1 MIDVFF
7 FRLLLLSEVQLIL
20 LVVALVYFGGF
31 LGFLFAKPKAP
42 MRRVN
47 FWLYLAGCNFLFSAA
62 QLGWL
67 YIGLAAEY
75 GLFSALSLVIWGT
88 AVLFGYL
95 VYHISAAR
103 SLNITGSPKKAWAAF
118 VPFGVFWLLFARGRH
133 WSEDDEPIKSGFSKY
148 VNDPAVLLTA
158 IALAITGR
166 SMETYLEKF
175 EHPEHAPEAA
185 IVKLAERAQ
194 TIEEIFAQEVLLSSP
209 GLPEQ
214 IDYGL
219 TLQSLSNSGQKLYF
233 RFVVDGPMDDFQY
246 GHFPWLLEQYCQP
259 EVFGAVVDK
268 GGSLI
273 FSVSSKE
280 DRRDKNYTISKT
292 DCSI

>member
-1 MIDVFF
+1 M
-7 FRLLLLSEVQLIL
+7 SAVQ
-20 LVVALVYFGGF
+20 F
-31 LGFLFAKPKAP
+31 
-42 MRRVN
+42 
-47 FWLYLAGCNFLFSAA
+47 
-62 QLGWL
+62 GWL
-67 YIGLAAEY
+67 YIGLEAEY

-118 VPFGVFWLLFARGRH
+118 VPFGVFWLLFAGRDH
-133 WSEDDEPIKSGFSKY
+133 GTTSDDHKRSGFGNY
-148 VNDPAVLLTA
+148 ANDPAFVLMA
-158 IALAITGR
+158 IALFFTSR
-166 SMETYLEKF
+166 SIDTYLEKVAP
-175 EHPEHAPEAA
+175 PEYAAEAA
-185 IVKLAERAQ
+185 IVKLAERGQ
-194 TIEEIFAQEVLLSSP
+194 TIEEFFAQEVLLTSP

-219 TLQSLSNSGQKLYF
+219 TLQSLSNSGQKLLF
-233 RFVVDGPMDDFQY
+233 HFVVDGPMDDFQY
-246 GHFPWLLEQYCQP
+246 GHFPWLSEQYCQP
-259 EVFGAVVDK
+259 EVFGTVVDK

-280 DRRDKNYTISKT
+280 DRSHKNYTVSKT